1 MAVDLKDRKRTST
14 TLKSWLDDVAKYDR
28 EFKKWE
34 WRVEKITKR
43 YRDDFRNSGQGYAMS
58 KFNILWSNVQTL
70 SAATFAKM
78 PKPDVSRRFRDN
90 DPTGR
95 VASLILERALDYEI
109 QHYTD
114 YRSNLKSGVQDRFL
128 GGRATSWVR
137 YEPQFMAQQIGQP
150 TDGLQITD
158 DIDEGD
164 EELDYE
170 CAAVDYVHYLD
181 FGHSVARTWEEVNRV
196 WRKVYMTK
204 EALVERFGEETA
216 RMIPM
221 DAKIAGEQDRY
232 ADMAGMDA
240 LERGCIYEGWDK
252 SKKKAVWFTKGVK
265 DFLDERDDPLGLE
278 EFFPCPRP
286 MWATV
291 TNDTLVPI
299 PDFTLYQDQANELD
313 ILADRIDGLVKALQV
328 KGVYNSAETALQR
341 LFTEGENNSLLP
353 VKNWMAFSE
362 KNGLKGA
369 IDIVDLTPIAN
380 ALKNAYMAF
389 DQIKS
394 QIYEITGISDIIR
407 GNTNASET
415 ATAQQIKGQYASLR
429 LKQYQEEVSLYATQ
443 ILQIKGQIICKKYD
457 PKTILTISAADQLSE
472 SDKQLIPQAM
482 ALLVGP
488 ERWQAF
494 SQGMPQP
501 EGIRE
506 TNPLRSFRI
515 EIAADTLVYMD
526 EQAEKEAR
534 MEFLTANG
542 AFMEKAMNMMA
553 MAGQYAPALV
563 PLVMEMWKFGT
574 NGFKVGKSIEGAFD
588 EATQKI
594 AQIAAQPPAPP
605 PPDPKLEVAKIQAQV
620 AQQEAQV
627 DMQLTPIRAQAEG
640 MKAQASMADAHA
652 SMVVAAEKT
661 RQAKVQAAMPP
672 KQPGDGR
679 PH

>member
-1 MAVDLKDRKRTST
+1 VCSSDL
-14 TLKSWLDDVAKYDR
+14 
-28 EFKKWE
+28 
-34 WRVEKITKR
+34 
-43 YRDDFRNSGQGYAMS
+43 
-58 KFNILWSNVQTL
+58 
-70 SAATFAKM
+70 
-78 PKPDVSRRFRDN
+78 
-90 DPTGR
+90 
-95 VASLILERALDYEI
+95 
-109 QHYTD
+109 
-114 YRSNLKSGVQDRFL
+114 
-128 GGRATSWVR
+128 
-137 YEPQFMAQQIGQP
+137 
-150 TDGLQITD
+150 
-158 DIDEGD
+158 DEGD

-170 CAAVDYVHYLD
+170 CAAVDYVHYQD

-204 EALVERFGEETA
+204 EALVERFGEEVA
-216 RMIPM
+216 KMIPM
-221 DAKIAGEQDRY
+221 DAKIPLEQNRY

-240 LERGCIYEGWDK
+240 LERGCVYEGWDK
-252 SKKKAVWFTKGVK
+252 SKKKVVWFTKGVK

-286 MWATV
+286 MWATQ
-291 TNDTLVPI
+291 TNETLVPI

-328 KGVYNSAETALQR
+328 KGVYDASETALQR

-362 KNGLKGA
+362 KSGLKGA

-389 DQIKS
+389 DQIKG

-407 GNTNASET
+407 GNTNAGET

-472 SDKQLIPQAM
+472 QDKQLIPQAM
-482 ALLVGP
+482 ALLIGD
-488 ERWQAF
+488 ERWKMF
-494 SQGMPQP
+494 SQGMPPQ
-501 EGIRE
+501 EGAKEI
-506 TNPLRSFRI
+506 NPLRSFRI
-515 EIAADTLVYMD
+515 EIAADTLVYVD
-526 EQAEKEAR
+526 EQAEKESR

-542 AFMEKAMNMMA
+542 AFMEKAMMMIA
-553 MAGQYAPALV
+553 QAGQYAPAIV

-605 PPDPKLEVAKIQAQV
+605 PPDPKMEVAKIQAEV
-620 AQQEAQV
+620 AKQEAQV

-640 MKAQASMADAHA
+640 MKAQASMADAQA
-652 SMVVAAEKT
+652 SIIVASEKT
-661 RQAKVQAAMPP
+661 RQANIQAAMPP
-672 KQPGDGR
+672 RQPSDGR